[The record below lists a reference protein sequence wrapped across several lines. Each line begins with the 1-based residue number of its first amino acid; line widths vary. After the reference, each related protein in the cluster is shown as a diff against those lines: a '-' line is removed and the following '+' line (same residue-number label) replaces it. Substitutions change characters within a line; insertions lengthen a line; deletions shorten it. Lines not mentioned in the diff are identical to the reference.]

1 MTKEKYITP
10 TTEVIFQ
17 MDEICQYGFSKPQT
31 STDEVG
37 ANETVFIDEEEDWIN
52 DFGYDY

>member
-1 MTKEKYITP
+1 MIKEKYITP

-17 MDEICQYGFSKPQT
+17 MDEICQYRFSKPQT

-37 ANETVFIDEEEDWIN
+37 ANETVFMEEEDAWYD